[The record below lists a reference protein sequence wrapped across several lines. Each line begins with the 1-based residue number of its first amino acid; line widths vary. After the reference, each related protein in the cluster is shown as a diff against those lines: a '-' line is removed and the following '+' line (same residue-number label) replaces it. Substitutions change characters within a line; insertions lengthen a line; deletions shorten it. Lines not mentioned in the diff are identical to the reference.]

1 MKVDLLRHGELVG
14 GVKYRGRQDDPLTE
28 AGAQS
33 MQCVWQQVHTTV
45 QVIYASPLSRCREL
59 ALKWAAQQGIP
70 CHIDERIAEMHYG
83 EWEGL
88 THDEIHARDPGMLV
102 QWRNNPEGMR
112 PPGGESPE
120 ELQLRIGDFWN
131 GLTEQHQGEHVL
143 VVAHSGSLRMLIAAA
158 MNAPIVTTRHLHMPY
173 ACWSRLETRHGQSL
187 LAFHNRQPEAQPK
200 A

>member
-28 AGAQS
+28 AGAES
-33 MQCVWQQVHTTV
+33 MQRVWQQLHTEV
-45 QVIYASPLSRCREL
+45 QAIYASPLSRCRQL
-59 ALKWAAQQGIP
+59 ALKWGATQGIP

-88 THDEIHARDPGMLV
+88 THDKIHARDPGMLV

-120 ELQLRIGDFWN
+120 ELQARIGDFWCE
-131 GLTEQHQGEHVL
+131 LTAQHQGEHVL

-158 MNAPIVTTRHLHMPY
+158 IHAPIVTTRHLHMPY
-173 ACWSRLETRHGQSL
+173 ACWSRLEARHGQSL
-187 LAFHNRQPEAQPK
+187 LAFHNRQPGT
-200 A
+200 